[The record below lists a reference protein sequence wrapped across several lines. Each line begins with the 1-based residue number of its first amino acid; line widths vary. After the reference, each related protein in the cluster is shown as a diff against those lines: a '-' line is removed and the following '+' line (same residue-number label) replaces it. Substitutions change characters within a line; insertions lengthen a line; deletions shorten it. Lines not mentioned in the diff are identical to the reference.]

1 MTRFRLIPEVHLVL
15 QREGQTL
22 LLKRFNTGF
31 EDGNYSVVAGHVDG
45 NESAR
50 AALCREAMEE
60 AGLHIL
66 PEDLALC
73 HVIHRKS
80 EEERLSLFF
89 TTNRWQG
96 EPSNMEP
103 HKCSELRWFPTDA
116 LPDNVVG
123 YVRHALQQVAG
134 GHIYSEFGWAS

>member
-15 QREGQTL
+15 QREGRTL

-31 EDGNYSVVAGHVDG
+31 EDGNYSLVAGHVDG

-50 AALCREAMEE
+50 TALCREAMEE
-60 AGLHIL
+60 AGLSIL
-66 PEDLALC
+66 PDDLALC

-80 EEERLSLFF
+80 EEERMSLFF
-89 TTNRWQG
+89 TPSRWQG

-103 HKCSELRWFPTDA
+103 HKCSELSWFPTDA
-116 LPDNVVG
+116 LPDNMVG
-123 YVRHALQQVAG
+123 YVRHALQQVASG
-134 GHIYSEFGWAS
+134 LIYSEFGWAS